1 MATSTISYSQNS
13 QNENEMHLPKNP
25 PPTPNPE
32 PEEIPNP
39 YATGEF
45 PIGAAANSY
54 GAAPEFPTFNPYPQN
69 TAQAYLDTFQAVL
82 QSSLGEYVVIEFLIG
97 TSNLTEK
104 SGLLYAVGNNFVT
117 LYDIKNGQY
126 IVCDLFSVKFVTI
139 YYNQSPYS
147 MMGSNST
154 TEGGMP
160 DRASERYPANTSS
173 NTGNMHGYAP
183 GGMMPNGM
191 RLRNY

>member
-1 MATSTISYSQNS
+1 MATSTMSYS

-25 PPTPNPE
+25 PPTPNTE

-39 YATGEF
+39 YATGEL
-45 PIGAAANSY
+45 PLGSAAGSY
-54 GAAPEFPTFNPYPQN
+54 GAAQNYPTFNPYPQN
-69 TAQAYLDTFQAVL
+69 LEQAYLDTFQAVL
-82 QSSLGEYVVIEFLIG
+82 QSGLGEYVVIEFLIG

-126 IVCDLFSVKFVTI
+126 IVCDLFSVKFVTF
-139 YYNQSPYS
+139 YYNQPPYS
-147 MMGSNST
+147 MMGTNRT
-154 TEGGMP
+154 AEGAMP
-160 DRASERYPANTSS
+160 TRANDRFAANASSAAPNAQSYPN
-173 NTGNMHGYAP
+173 N
-183 GGMMPNGM
+183 GMMSNGM